1 MRRFQYYTLNRSMAD
16 ESTPLYVE
24 KQYLGYNQLSMLR
37 RLSLALFCF
46 GLYWWKATNN
56 RNGDLFFL
64 LGVVIIVISIILL
77 FVLHLKIRVFKTY
90 IELDG
95 LWTTKKVSIDL
106 KDIVKVERKKYSR
119 YHLNN
124 AVFNLHLKGLVRFY
138 TGGNEA
144 VEITDKNGN
153 PYRIGTQNP
162 VELEKVIKELI
173 AA

>member
-1 MRRFQYYTLNRSMAD
+1 MAN

-46 GLYWWKATNN
+46 GLYWWKVTNN
-56 RNGDLFFL
+56 HNGDLFFL

-95 LWTTKKVSIDL
+95 LWTTKKVSIEL
-106 KDIVKVERKKYSR
+106 KNIVKVERK
-119 YHLNN
+119 NTVN
-124 AVFNLHLKGLVRFY
+124 
-138 TGGNEA
+138 
-144 VEITDKNGN
+144 IT
-153 PYRIGTQNP
+153 
-162 VELEKVIKELI
+162 
-173 AA
+173 

>member
-1 MRRFQYYTLNRSMAD
+1 MAN
-16 ESTPLYVE
+16 ETEPLFVE

-46 GLYWWKATNN
+46 VLYWWKVTNN
-56 RNGDLFFL
+56 HNGDLFFL
-64 LGVVIIVISIILL
+64 LGIIIIVISIILL

-95 LWTTKKVSIDL
+95 LWTTKKVNIDL
-106 KDIVKVERKKYSR
+106 KNIVKVERKKYSK

-124 AVFNLHLKGLVRFY
+124 AVFNLHLKGLIRFY

-144 VEITDKNGN
+144 IEITNKEGV
-153 PYRIGTQNP
+153 PYRIGTQHP
-162 VELEKVIKELI
+162 IELEKLLKELI
-173 AA
+173 PA

>member
-1 MRRFQYYTLNRSMAD
+1 MA
-16 ESTPLYVE
+16 EETTPLYVE

-46 GLYWWKATNN
+46 GLYWSKVTNIH
-56 RNGDLFFL
+56 NGDLFFL

-95 LWTTKKVSIDL
+95 LWTAKKVNIDL
-106 KDIVKVERKKYSR
+106 KDIVKVERKKYSQ

-124 AVFNLHLKGLVRFY
+124 AVFNLHLKGLIRFY
-138 TGGNEA
+138 TGGNDA
-144 VEITDKNGN
+144 IEITVRLYQADFTNRTGFQFGLRNFKL
-153 PYRIGTQNP
+153 RQSRRKKFLA
-162 VELEKVIKELI
+162 VSRR
-173 AA
+173 